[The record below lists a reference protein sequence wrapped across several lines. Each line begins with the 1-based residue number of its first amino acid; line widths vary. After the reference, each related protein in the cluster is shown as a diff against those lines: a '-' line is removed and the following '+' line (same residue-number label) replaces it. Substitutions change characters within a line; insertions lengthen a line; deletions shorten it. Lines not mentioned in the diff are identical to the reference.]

1 MTWDMVVIG
10 AGPGGLQAAI
20 AAGSEGMKV
29 LVLERATVGGQI
41 GQTPLLENSVF
52 ATGGITGPAFAAMM
66 KAQALA
72 MGATIE
78 AGEVKA
84 LWVDKMPGRQGQK
97 VLRVKFAAGADRPIH
112 AHTVVVAVGAKW
124 QELDIPGLRS
134 RIGKQVNFGPVRS
147 IGYNATGR
155 DVAVYGGGPA
165 AGQAILAL
173 AQQVNTR
180 KVQVLM
186 RSTLRMPQ
194 YLVDRIMEA
203 ERAGRVEL
211 HEHTTIT
218 SIKEHQGQLTLNLS
232 GSSNRVYTQVDALF
246 MCNGLLPATEWLE
259 GTLPLDEDG
268 RIIVTDGVKTELPGV
283 FAIGDCRSGSTPR
296 VGVAVG
302 DGSLAVTY
310 AWQYFAAQPVCS
322 MCDKLFPKAGAA

>member
-1 MTWDMVVIG
+1 MVWDMVVIG

-52 ATGGITGPAFAAMM
+52 AAGGITGPAFAEMM

-72 MGATIE
+72 MGVTIQ
-78 AGEVKA
+78 KA
-84 LWVDKMPGRQGQK
+84 DCTGVTVQPGNVK
-97 VLRVKFAAGADRPIH
+97 VLRLVGPNGKASSVKG
-112 AHTVVVAVGAKW
+112 HTVVIAVGAKW
-124 QELDIPGLRS
+124 QELDIPGVRGQS
-134 RIGKQVNFGPVRS
+134 GKHVFFGPVKS

-180 KVQVLM
+180 KVHVLM

-194 YLVDRIMEA
+194 YLVDRIHAA
-203 ERAGRVEL
+203 ERAGRVSL
-211 HEHTTIT
+211 YNHTTIREVQRWGDDEVRIST
-218 SIKEHQGQLTLNLS
+218 DTQLFT
-232 GSSNRVYTQVDALF
+232 VDALF
-246 MCNGLLPATEWLE
+246 MCNGLLPATDWLRS
-259 GTLPLDEDG
+259 TLTLDEDG
-268 RIIVTDGVKTELPGV
+268 RIVVTDGVVTELPGV
-283 FAIGDCRSGSTPR
+283 FAIGDCRSGSTAR
-296 VGVAVG
+296 VGVAIG
-302 DGSLAVTY
+302 DGSLAVTH
-310 AWQYFAAQPVCS
+310 AWQYFASNPVCS
-322 MCDKLFPKAGAA
+322 MCPQLFAKAV